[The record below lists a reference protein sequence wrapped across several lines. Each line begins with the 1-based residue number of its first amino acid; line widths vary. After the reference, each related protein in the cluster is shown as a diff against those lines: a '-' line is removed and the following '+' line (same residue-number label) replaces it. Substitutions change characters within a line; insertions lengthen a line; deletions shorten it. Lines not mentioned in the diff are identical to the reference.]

1 MRGVDRRHH
10 SGGAPMAA
18 MSDEGRPERECRSA
32 EYDSGAAMPFVERP
46 LLFDCEGER
55 LVGILAVPE
64 RAARV
69 AVVVIVG
76 GPQYR
81 AGSHR
86 QFVKLARHLAAGG
99 FPTMRFDYRGM
110 GDSTGAPRTFE
121 ERSPDIAAAID
132 AVRANCSGVA
142 SVVLWGLCD
151 AASAA
156 LDYWHSAPDPRVVAM
171 TLLNPWVRSETT
183 LAKAHLKH
191 YYAQRLV
198 SKEFWAKLFS
208 GGLAPAEALAAF
220 ARNLA
225 RTFSHP
231 QRDSSR
237 AKEAFQERM
246 AAALRA
252 FPGPVLLIL
261 SGDDLTAQEFL
272 EYADQDP
279 RWGGLLERPA
289 LERHD
294 LPAADHTFSNEEAAG
309 EVEACTL
316 SWLCASVLN
325 ESRSRPR

>member
-1 MRGVDRRHH
+1 
-10 SGGAPMAA
+10 
-18 MSDEGRPERECRSA
+18 MSDEGPERTCRSA
-32 EYDSGAAMPFVERP
+32 EYDGGARTPFVERP
-46 LLFDCEGER
+46 LLFECQGER
-55 LVGILAVPE
+55 LVGILALPE
-64 RAARV
+64 NAARV

-86 QFVKLARHLAAGG
+86 QFVKLARRLAAGG
-99 FPTMRFDYRGM
+99 FATMRFDYRGM
-110 GDSTGAPRTFE
+110 GDSTGAARTFE
-121 ERSPDIAAAID
+121 ECSPDIAAAID
-132 AVRANCSGVA
+132 AVRANCSAVE

-156 LDYWHSAPDPRVVAM
+156 LDYWHSARDPRVLAM
-171 TLLNPWVRSETT
+171 TLLNPWVRSEAT

-208 GGLAPAEALAAF
+208 GGLAPTEALAAF

-225 RTFSHP
+225 RTFSRV
-231 QRDSSR
+231 QRDSSH

-261 SGDDLTAQEFL
+261 SGDDLTAKEFL
-272 EYADQDP
+272 EYAEGHP
-279 RWGGLLERPA
+279 GWGGLLKRPA

-294 LPAADHTFSNEEAAG
+294 LPAADHTFSNEEAAD

-316 SWLCASVLN
+316 SWLCASVVN
-325 ESRSRPR
+325 GSRLPPR